1 MNTALQNALNHFNC
15 LEQEYNALS
24 QQLDQELDAAN
35 RLKIQRKIETKEG
48 ELNDAETKIKTLEKE
63 LADQNRSNL
72 LDILNAINITVWQ
85 QVYRAVK
92 PQNYTGMMP
101 ETLEDALIALEEM
114 RSDRFDYSP
123 LFNFVAYFLI
133 TNKTSTP
140 ILVRLQNWL
149 DHELN
154 NIGLA
159 YSRVEA
165 DTKIL
170 IQEQNSITT
179 GSPHLFFWVDFR
191 NGDDRYDLEVYLVP
205 NAEEY
210 DAKSGCGIMVDFD
223 QLQSFSQ
230 ERNGFHKHEVQDV
243 LMDCLQEIADR
254 IDEMQ
259 DLTIHAFLPLNQFND
274 LAIDQFPIDQTPD
287 SESTGSRYQVIFRS
301 ITRLT
306 QYTQSNGNWKKRW
319 ETVGKICGD
328 EICGDGISYF
338 IPYSNQAVDRLSP
351 KQLART
357 FDQNPTKTGLLLV
370 EPPEVFSE
378 KESSAFTA
386 ILKAGIP
393 IALWPR
399 QSCPELQETWT
410 EIYEGLFQSNLKD
423 LPKLIQQKRQE
434 AYDCEEDENHWGKH
448 IGLLWEDPKLI
459 PPLYAQTSKQQRFR
473 SL

>member
-1 MNTALQNALNHFNC
+1 MNITLQNALNRFNC
-15 LEQEYNALS
+15 LEQEYKAIC
-24 QQLDQELDAAN
+24 QQLNAELDHAN
-35 RLKIQRKIETKEG
+35 CLRIKRQIETKEG
-48 ELNDAETKIKTLEKE
+48 ELKEAETKIETLKKE

-72 LDILNAINITVWQ
+72 LGILNEISITVWQ
-85 QVYRAVK
+85 QAYRTVK
-92 PQNYTGMMP
+92 PKFYIQSAMP
-101 ETLEDALIALEEM
+101 ETLEEALIALEEM
-114 RSDRFDYSP
+114 KSDRFSYSP
-123 LFNFVAYFLI
+123 LLNFVAYFLI
-133 TNKTSTP
+133 TNENSLP
-140 ILVRLQNWL
+140 NLVRLRNWL
-149 DHELN
+149 YNKLKNEN
-154 NIGLA
+154 LA
-159 YSRVEA
+159 YSTVEA
-165 DTKIL
+165 DTKSL
-170 IQEQNSITT
+170 IQEQKNINTC
-179 GSPHLFFWVDFR
+179 SPHLFFWVDFR
-191 NGDDRYDLEVYLVP
+191 NGDDRYDIEVYLVP

-210 DAKSGCGIMVDFD
+210 DAKSGCGIMADFD

-243 LMDCLQEIADR
+243 LMDCLQDIADR

-259 DLTIHAFLPLNQFND
+259 DLTIHAFLPLHQFNQ

-306 QYTQSNGNWKKRW
+306 QYTQYHGNWKKRW
-319 ETVGKICGD
+319 ETVCQ
-328 EICGDGISYF
+328 ICGDGISSF
-338 IPYSNQAVDRLSP
+338 IPYSNQAVDCLRP

-357 FDQNPTKTGLLLV
+357 FEQNPTKTGLLLV
-370 EPPEVFSE
+370 EPPEVCSE

-399 QSCPELQETWT
+399 QHCPELQESWA

-423 LPKLIQQKRQE
+423 LPKLIQKKRQE

-459 PPLYAQTSKQQRFR
+459 PPPFAQTFKQQRFR
-473 SL
+473 SP